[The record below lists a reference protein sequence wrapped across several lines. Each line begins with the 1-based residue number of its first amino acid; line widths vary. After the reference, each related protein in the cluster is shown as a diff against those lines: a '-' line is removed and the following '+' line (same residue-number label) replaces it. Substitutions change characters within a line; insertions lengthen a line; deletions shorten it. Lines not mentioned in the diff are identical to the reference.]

1 MASQPECEPLSPND
15 YGIRRPLQSQFS
27 QGSSLEGANSNS
39 LWCRQPRR
47 APSLRENNNNVLR
60 KGWKPLSME
69 PAILVLLTLLT
80 LLIAGGIEV
89 LAHLSKS
96 KGALALSRTQDEIPQ
111 YAMLSYLY
119 APNIVA
125 VLYSLMWSWVDLDV
139 KRMQP
144 WFELSKPGGA
154 TAENSLFLD
163 YPYDFI
169 ATVPIKAAKRRH
181 WPVFFAGTVTV
192 VIFWL
197 ITPLQSSIM
206 GTGFV
211 NRTEPAIIATRSSM
225 VPLSNQSALLT
236 NEILNTG
243 YATGWLGQNFPPFT
257 TADYA
262 ILPFYIDND
271 PGASQQQLNWTAVTT
286 KLWTEL
292 DCWPAAY
299 QRQYPATTEWNF
311 QNGQG
316 CNATVSLNL
325 DSNLAMYYVG
335 YHTSPYEDFHLAN
348 SVYCPAT
355 ENSTHQFL
363 AIWASTTLS
372 SNFSV
377 TPEVNVTALFCQPSY
392 YKQQVVVSITT
403 DDYKS
408 QNTSI
413 QPISPREPLTEKEFN
428 STSFEFLIATG
439 MPMEEA
445 PGLII
450 TRDYPFE
457 RVVEIEPRLNRT
469 DLNLPV
475 SNMVGYALA
484 GRNEPA
490 TPYRDPNAL
499 HEAFNRAHKYLF
511 AIAVNKLL
519 INETDVGNSTAVSSF
534 QQSGIIVSRLFSA
547 IVEGLLLF
555 VAIFIVSLLWA
566 CHKSTSYLNANPSS
580 ISRLAA
586 IFRNGSDANKLFR
599 PVDHADEKSLQE
611 LFQGDKFRLAR
622 SDNNDPKSLYIEKM
636 DDSEQ
641 SHSDKRF
648 DKPTGYYEPIRPA
661 VLRREVGLLFAV
673 MQIGALVGI
682 SYLKTQSDKENGEF

>member
-1 MASQPECEPLSPND
+1 
-15 YGIRRPLQSQFS
+15 
-27 QGSSLEGANSNS
+27 
-39 LWCRQPRR
+39 
-47 APSLRENNNNVLR
+47 
-60 KGWKPLSME
+60 
-69 PAILVLLTLLT
+69 
-80 LLIAGGIEV
+80 
-89 LAHLSKS
+89 
-96 KGALALSRTQDEIPQ
+96 
-111 YAMLSYLY
+111 
-119 APNIVA
+119 
-125 VLYSLMWSWVDLDV
+125 
-139 KRMQP
+139 
-144 WFELSKPGGA
+144 
-154 TAENSLFLD
+154 
-163 YPYDFI
+163 
-169 ATVPIKAAKRRH
+169 
-181 WPVFFAGTVTV
+181 
-192 VIFWL
+192 
-197 ITPLQSSIM
+197 M

-211 NRTEPAIIATRSSM
+211 NRTEAAIIATRSSM
-225 VPLSNQSALLT
+225 VPLSNQPALLT

-348 SVYCPAT
+348 SVFCPAT

-413 QPISPREPLTEKEFN
+413 QPISPREPLTENEFN

-457 RVVEIEPRLNRT
+457 RVIEIEPRLNRT

-586 IFRNGSDANKLFR
+586 IFRNGSDANELFR

-682 SYLKTQSDKENGEF
+682 SYLKTLSDKENGEF